1 MYAVAQDRFR
11 QLNLRELS
19 QLRRD
24 VGAQEVCSRIR
35 RGGPRHRVGPSSL
48 RSGTYERSLNQATN
62 SRMDF
67 QEHIELAPCTTLELG
82 GEARYLARC
91 RSDDDICHALRWAR
105 DRDLPVHV
113 LGGGSNTVFADAG
126 YCGLVLKIESVGVSF
141 HEDGGDTIVTGAAG
155 EDWDG
160 FVRQCI
166 DRDLSGIECLSGI
179 PGLVGATPMQNVGA
193 YGQEVAESVVG
204 VRAIERETFSPRQFS
219 GEDCRFRYR
228 DSRFK
233 SEDRDQFVI
242 TEVVYRLTRN
252 QRPVIRYSQLAQAL
266 VDSQVDLEVLN
277 PGRETS
283 VAVREEV
290 IALRRRKSMVLD
302 KRDVNSRSAGSFFQ
316 NPVLDAEQIDVVRAA
331 VRDRGGDAQ
340 DMPLYAAAGCW
351 KIAAAWL
358 VEQAGFVRG
367 ERRAGVGISE
377 HHALALVNYDG
388 SSEELLALA
397 AEIRDRVRSCF
408 GVELEQEP
416 VNVSADG

>member
-1 MYAVAQDRFR
+1 
-11 QLNLRELS
+11 
-19 QLRRD
+19 
-24 VGAQEVCSRIR
+24 
-35 RGGPRHRVGPSSL
+35 
-48 RSGTYERSLNQATN
+48 
-62 SRMDF
+62 MDF

-290 IALRRRKSMVLD
+290 IALRRRKSMVFD
-302 KRDVNSRSAGSFFQ
+302 ESDVNSRSAGSFFQ

-358 VEQAGFVRG
+358 VEQAGFV
-367 ERRAGVGISE
+367 
-377 HHALALVNYDG
+377 
-388 SSEELLALA
+388 
-397 AEIRDRVRSCF
+397 
-408 GVELEQEP
+408 
-416 VNVSADG
+416 